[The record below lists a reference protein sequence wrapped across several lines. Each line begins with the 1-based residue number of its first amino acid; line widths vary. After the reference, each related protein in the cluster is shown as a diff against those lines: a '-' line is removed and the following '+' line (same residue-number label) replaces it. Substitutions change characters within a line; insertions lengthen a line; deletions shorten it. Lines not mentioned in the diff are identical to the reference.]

1 MQNIVKFEVTV
12 FPGLLRFG
20 PQDTLMKVNV
30 VSSIR
35 AHVITSEAAVKM
47 TPPVSQTRTSGIE
60 LVPG

>member
-12 FPGLLRFG
+12 FPGFLRFG

-35 AHVITSEAAVKM
+35 AHVSEAAVKM
-47 TPPVSQTRTSGIE
+47 TPPVSQTRRSGIE